1 MCVFKLLIFF
11 FILGSEGFSQNSS
24 RTEEKGGYRI
34 WNGEKSELLPY
45 QVMVVV
51 KRRLGRSICGGTLI
65 RHNWVLTAKHCVVKD
80 FKNKDF
86 TKMPTTILAGFI
98 NKQFKGKAVR
108 RRVLAKSMTLNPS
121 TG

>member
-11 FILGSEGFSQNSS
+11 FILGSEGFPQNSS

-51 KRRLGRSICGGTLI
+51 KRRRCFIMNNEIMVAIVCSLPVALCLWIVG
-65 RHNWVLTAKHCVVKD
+65 VYTA
-80 FKNKDF
+80 
-86 TKMPTTILAGFI
+86 
-98 NKQFKGKAVR
+98 
-108 RRVLAKSMTLNPS
+108 
-121 TG
+121 